1 MLRRS
6 KIPCWTNTGIT
17 NGRAGVSKMNTG
29 TSRVSRRAVL
39 RAAAAGV
46 AAGSGAISGFPTIWA
61 QNIKDI
67 TLRHAGPPVAAI
79 PKIAEQATKDLGFT
93 ISMQATESADLLNRF
108 LSQSNAIDV
117 GDVSI
122 VFMKYLVGR
131 NVLQAIPVSKFKDW
145 DKVIP
150 LFSKGVYP
158 NGSEASTQGVAPYT
172 VLYATGPDGQKC
184 SSTPTEWLTGIPT
197 ITNADTL
204 GIRPDLVGRE
214 VNSWADLLSPEF
226 DGKAALQD
234 QPTVGV
240 IDVAMAL
247 EARGDVKYGNKGN
260 MTRAEIDKT
269 IDTMI
274 GIKKSGHF
282 RSFWTSFDQSVN
294 LMASGEVVIQS
305 MWSPG
310 VTAVKARGI
319 PCVFQP
325 LREGYRGWGYTLAP
339 MKHLTG
345 LKLDAFYEYLNWYT
359 SGFQGAFI
367 ARQGYYS
374 SIPENARKFLTNAEW
389 DYWYGGKPAAADIT
403 DPYGK
408 LMEKAGNMR
417 DGGAFWDRMGN
428 IAVWNSV
435 MDEDRYMVR
444 RWNEFIAA

>member
-1 MLRRS
+1 MS
-6 KIPCWTNTGIT
+6 GNNTGAASPRPARGLT
-17 NGRAGVSKMNTG
+17 
-29 TSRVSRRAVL
+29 RRRL
-39 RAAAAGV
+39 LQGSAALGGI
-46 AAGSGAISGFPTIWA
+46 AAGSGALIGFPTIWA

-79 PKIAEQATKDLGFT
+79 PKIAEQASKDLGFT
-93 ISMQATESADLLNRF
+93 ISMQATENADLLNRF
-108 LSQSNAIDV
+108 LSQSTAIDV

-122 VFMKYLVGR
+122 VFMKYLIGR
-131 NVLQAIPVSKFKDW
+131 NVLQAIPVGKVQDW
-145 DKVIP
+145 DKIIP
-150 LFSKGVYP
+150 LFTRGTYP
-158 NGSEASTQGVAPYT
+158 DGSEASMQGVAPYT
-172 VLYATGPDGQKC
+172 VLYATGPDGQKFAKGP
-184 SSTPTEWLTGIPT
+184 SEFLTGVPT

-204 GIRPDLVGRE
+204 GIRPDLVGRPI
-214 VNSWADLLSPEF
+214 NSWADLLSPEF
-226 DGKAALQD
+226 KGKAALQD

-247 EARGDVKYGNKGN
+247 EARGDLKFGNKGN

-274 GIKKSGHF
+274 GVKKSGQF

-294 LMASGEVVIQS
+294 LMASGETVIQS
-305 MWSPG
+305 MWSPA

-345 LKLDAFYEYLNWYT
+345 LKLDAFYEYMNWYT

-374 SIPENARKFLTNAEW
+374 SIPENARKFLTEAEW
-389 DYWYGGKPAAADIT
+389 DYWYGGKPAATDIT

-408 LMEKAGNMR
+408 LMEKAGNTR

-435 MDEDRYMVR
+435 MDEDRYLTR
-444 RWNEFIAA
+444 RWNEFITS